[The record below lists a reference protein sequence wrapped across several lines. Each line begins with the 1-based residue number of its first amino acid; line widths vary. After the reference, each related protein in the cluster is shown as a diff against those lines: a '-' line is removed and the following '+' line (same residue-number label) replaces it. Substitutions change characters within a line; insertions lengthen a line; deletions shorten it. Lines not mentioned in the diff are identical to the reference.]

1 MIILV
6 LGRKIAVICSSHLYH
21 LDSYRLLTTS
31 CEAHVCGAL
40 TSQLLT
46 TILYISG
53 GIEIEHSLQFEELR
67 FFLRRKEEK
76 CIAAT

>member
-6 LGRKIAVICSSHLYH
+6 LGRKIAVICSSHSYH
-21 LDSYRLLTTS
+21 LDSHCLLTTS

-53 GIEIEHSLQFEELR
+53 GIEIEHYLQFEELR

-76 CIAAT
+76 CIATT